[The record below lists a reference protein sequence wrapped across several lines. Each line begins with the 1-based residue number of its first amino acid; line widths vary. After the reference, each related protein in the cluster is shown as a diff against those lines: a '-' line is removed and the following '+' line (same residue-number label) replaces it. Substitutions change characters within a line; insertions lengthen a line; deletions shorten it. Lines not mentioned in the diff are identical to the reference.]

1 MYVYMYAYVGMVV
14 FYIYIYVCVCRMDV
28 YIYVHGESCEWVRTC
43 SRVHSNISC
52 MYEYMYM
59 WTNSGS
65 FALPMFET
73 HGFVAVLAES
83 FVSACVCVCAFVL
96 SCDALYA
103 PALSAFAA
111 HQVTSIAV

>member
-1 MYVYMYAYVGMVV
+1 MYICTRMWVWLYS
-14 FYIYIYVCVCRMDV
+14 IYIYVCVCRMDV